1 MSDNIFDVQSDELE
15 VTIDEDKDYVS
26 ELVGEGKKFKS
37 IEDLAKGKYHSDV
50 TIQTMKQ
57 QLDELKKELGTRTS
71 LEAFLDQMKAEKG
84 GQVETPPPST
94 PQGGQQ
100 GNELD
105 DSSLEAKLAELL
117 EKKEAAKKAESNID
131 RVTRVMR
138 EQFGD
143 QAGQVINHKAK
154 ELGMTPKR
162 LQELAQ
168 EAPDAFFRLTGVSEA
183 PQGSSPSVPVSAINS
198 FGGTVKNVGIK
209 NHAYFENLKRTNP
222 KAYFD
227 QKTTTEM
234 IQARARLGSKYYE

>member
-1 MSDNIFDVQSDELE
+1 MSDNIFDVSDDLE
-15 VTIDEDKDYVS
+15 VTIDENKDYVA

-37 IEDLAKGKYHSDV
+37 VEDLAKGKYHSDV
-50 TIQTMKQ
+50 TITTLKQ
-57 QLDELKKELGTRTS
+57 QLDELKQELNTRTS
-71 LEAFLDQMKAEKG
+71 LQAFLDQMKAEKG
-84 GQVETPPPST
+84 GQVETPPNPVQ
-94 PQGGQQ
+94 PNGQQ

-105 DSSLEAKLAELL
+105 DSSLEAKLAAIL
-117 EKKEAAKKAESNID
+117 EKQQAAKKAESNVD

-168 EAPDAFFRLTGVSEA
+168 EAPDAFFRLTGVSET
-183 PQGSSPSVPVSAINS
+183 PGSVTPSVPTSVVNN
-198 FGGTVKNVGIK
+198 FGGTVQNVGIK
-209 NHAYFENLKRTNP
+209 NHKYFENLKRTNP

-227 QKTTTEM
+227 PKTTTEM
-234 IQARARLGSKYYE
+234 INSRARLGQKYYE